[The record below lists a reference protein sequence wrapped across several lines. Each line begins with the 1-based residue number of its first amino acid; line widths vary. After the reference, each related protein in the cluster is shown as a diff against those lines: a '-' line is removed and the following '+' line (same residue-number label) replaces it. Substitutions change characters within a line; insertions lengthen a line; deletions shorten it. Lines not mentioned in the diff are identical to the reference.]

1 MPRDRKRKD
10 PLDEP
15 DDLLAPEEDPPE
27 DPPGD
32 RHRAEPEPTQ
42 FDDEPDEHETV
53 PLHSETVLDDEAEP
67 PPSDVSDEDGLL
79 APEGV
84 NEAPGEDENEDVADE
99 VSLSRELDPDPTP
112 PDSVDATADES
123 SEDEGPASAWD
134 EDLEDGVGG
143 GSESEWAEL
152 EHEGQLLA
160 PGRVVVGYKEFVSF
174 PDEGVKDLQARC
186 DTGEAR
192 SILYGT
198 SESLGGGL
206 YRLTVGDHVM
216 ETKGSEEDGQLF
228 VRARL
233 VLGGA
238 SRRVAFQ
245 VVDRIAESPVVLGRD
260 ALEGYFVV
268 DVALGYIH
276 KSAAGA

>member
-15 DDLLAPEEDPPE
+15 GDLLAPEEDP
-27 DPPGD
+27 D
-32 RHRAEPEPTQ
+32 REPSEAEPEPSR

-53 PLHSETVLDDEAEP
+53 PLHPDDVLDDEAEP
-67 PPSDVSDEDGLL
+67 PPSDLSDDERLL
-79 APEGV
+79 DDEALPPE
-84 NEAPGEDENEDVADE
+84 PDDDEPVADE
-99 VSLSRELDPDPTP
+99 VSLSRDVDPEPTP
-112 PDSVDATADES
+112 KERDMDEPT
-123 SEDEGPASAWD
+123 EDEGPATAWEEE
-134 EDLEDGVGG
+134 EDAGG
-143 GSESEWAEL
+143 GLSDAIWAEL

-174 PDEGVKDLQARC
+174 PDEGVSDLQARC
-186 DTGEAR
+186 DTGEPR

-198 SESLGGGL
+198 SEPLGGGVF
-206 YRLTVGDHVM
+206 RLTVGDHVM
-216 ETKGSEEDGQLF
+216 EAKGSEEDGDLF

-238 SRRVAFQ
+238 SRRVAFK
-245 VVDRIAESPVVLGRD
+245 VIDRVAESPVVLGRD

-276 KSAAGA
+276 KSTVGT

>member
-15 DDLLAPEEDPPE
+15 DDLLAPEEDPDR
-27 DPPGD
+27 DP
-32 RHRAEPEPTQ
+32 AEPEGEPSR
-42 FDDEPDEHETV
+42 FDDDPDEHETV
-53 PLHSETVLDDEAEP
+53 PLHPEGELDDEAEP
-67 PPSDVSDEDGLL
+67 PPSDLS
-79 APEGV
+79 
-84 NEAPGEDENEDVADE
+84 EDEKLLDDEGLPPEPEDDEPVADE
-99 VSLSRELDPDPTP
+99 ESLSRDLDPEL
-112 PDSVDATADES
+112 TADEQDLEEPT
-123 SEDEGPASAWD
+123 EDEGPPTSWD
-134 EDLEDGVGG
+134 EELDDAVGG

-174 PDEGVKDLQARC
+174 PDEGVSDLQACC
-186 DTGEAR
+186 DTGAPR

-198 SESLGGGL
+198 SEPLGGGMF
-206 YRLTVGDHVM
+206 RLTVGDCVM
-216 ETKGSEEDGQLF
+216 EVKGSEEDGNLF

-238 SRRVAFQ
+238 SRRIAFQ
-245 VVDRIAESPVVLGRD
+245 VIDRVAESPVVLGRD

-276 KSAAGA
+276 KSTAGT

>member
-15 DDLLAPEEDPPE
+15 DDLLAPEEDPVG
-27 DPPGD
+27 DPSE
-32 RHRAEPEPTQ
+32 AEPESTR

-53 PLHSETVLDDEAEP
+53 PLHSEGELDEEGEP
-67 PPSDVSDEDGLL
+67 PPSDLSDDERLLDDERLPPDPEDDD
-79 APEGV
+79 EG
-84 NEAPGEDENEDVADE
+84 VADE
-99 VSLSRELDPDPTP
+99 VSLSRDLDPELTEEERDLEEPT
-112 PDSVDATADES
+112 
-123 SEDEGPASAWD
+123 EDEGPPTTWD
-134 EDLEDGVGG
+134 EELDDAGG
-143 GSESEWAEL
+143 GASDSEWAEL

-174 PDEGVKDLQARC
+174 PDEGVSDLQACC
-186 DTGEAR
+186 DTGEPR

-198 SESLGGGL
+198 SEPLGGGMF
-206 YRLTVGDHVM
+206 RLTVGDHVM
-216 ETKGSEEDGQLF
+216 EAKGSEEDGELF

-238 SRRVAFQ
+238 SRRVAFK
-245 VVDRIAESPVVLGRD
+245 VIDRIAESPVVLGRD

-276 KSAAGA
+276 KSTVGT

>member
-15 DDLLAPEEDPPE
+15 DDLLAPEENPDRDPDE
-27 DPPGD
+27 
-32 RHRAEPEPTQ
+32 AEGEPSR

-53 PLHSETVLDDEAEP
+53 PLPGEDVLDDEAEP
-67 PPSDVSDEDGLL
+67 PASDLSEDEGLLDDEALPPESDEDE
-79 APEGV
+79 P
-84 NEAPGEDENEDVADE
+84 VADE
-99 VSLSRELDPDPTP
+99 VSLTRDLDPEPTPEDRELDE
-112 PDSVDATADES
+112 AT
-123 SEDEGPASAWD
+123 EDEGPATSWD
-134 EDLEDGVGG
+134 EELEDGG
-143 GSESEWAEL
+143 GSENEWAEL
-152 EHEGQLLA
+152 EHEGELLA

-174 PDEGVKDLQARC
+174 PDEGVSDLQARC
-186 DTGEAR
+186 DTGEPR

-198 SESLGGGL
+198 SEALGGGMF
-206 YRLTVGDHVM
+206 RLTVGDHVM
-216 ETKGSEEDGQLF
+216 EAKGGEEDGDLF

-238 SRRVAFQ
+238 SRRVAFK
-245 VVDRIAESPVVLGRD
+245 VIDRIAESPVVLGRD

-276 KSAAGA
+276 KSTVGR